1 MKEASS
7 GYFSRIVGAILLSGS
22 RHACAPD
29 ARPIRERVTKQEL
42 DFKIDKLGKKALLLA
57 CELAVA
63 PVHDFR
69 LSDSLVYSD
78 LWPFRIKRPM
88 VLSKSGLQSSGIL
101 SQSFGSI
108 PIFSQSQSSTQTCDN
123 LLHSDWLLILP
134 DPIWLL
140 CWHSV
145 SEFSGRFAVFNV
157 YGTGKSL
164 KQHMRPTEIAILLI
178 LNSEQRLSCHLAQL
192 G

>member
-7 GYFSRIVGAILLSGS
+7 GYFFPHCRGHFAMGIKARTCSRRSTNQ
-22 RHACAPD
+22 RACYK
-29 ARPIRERVTKQEL
+29 ARTGN
-42 DFKIDKLGKKALLLA
+42 FKIDKLGKKALLLA

-88 VLSKSGLQSSGIL
+88 VLSKSGLQSSGNL

-140 CWHSV
+140 C
-145 SEFSGRFAVFNV
+145 
-157 YGTGKSL
+157 
-164 KQHMRPTEIAILLI
+164 
-178 LNSEQRLSCHLAQL
+178 
-192 G
+192 